1 MMTDTHE
8 GQGLNQCALNDC
20 VCLAYVAMECGCVQL
35 LNIQCVLEKGVCI
48 YAVMHPLCKA
58 FSLCAL
64 TCKGKGQRGVSPFLF
79 Q

>member
-35 LNIQCVLEKGVCI
+35 LNIQ
-48 YAVMHPLCKA
+48 M
-58 FSLCAL
+58 CA
-64 TCKGKGQRGVSPFLF
+64 
-79 Q
+79 